1 MAMKLDKLNKIR
13 SFQKMSI
20 LLDVSVRKQNA
31 KKTIVNALRQVKFVV
46 INAYALDAIT
56 MKCLC

>member
-1 MAMKLDKLNKIR
+1 MKLDKLNKIR

-56 MKCLC
+56 MKYLC

>member
-1 MAMKLDKLNKIR
+1 MAMKSDKLNKIK

-56 MKCLC
+56 MKYLC

>member
-1 MAMKLDKLNKIR
+1 MKSDKLNKIK

-56 MKCLC
+56 MKYLC